1 MANDKQILR
10 FAQDDGGRSAQ
21 DDGGRL
27 SAAERL
33 GAALAGRY
41 TMSRELGAGGMAT
54 VYLAR
59 DLKHDRDVAIKVLHE
74 DLAQSLGRER
84 FLREIQLAARLS
96 HPHILPLHDSGEA
109 GGALFYVMP
118 NVEGH
123 SLRDRMTAV
132 GRLPVAEAVRIA
144 QEVAGALDY
153 AHRHDV
159 VHRDIKPENIM
170 LQDGHALVADFGIG
184 KAVSDVAGQTL
195 TQVGMSVG
203 TPAYMSPEQAVG
215 EAVDGRSD
223 LYSLGCVLYEMLV
236 GEPPFTGP
244 NVQAVIAKRFVQTPA
259 DVTAMREGV
268 PRPVARAVQQA
279 LARTPIDRL
288 QTGADLLAA
297 LREVEAPVDA
307 PRVSAPAQSIAVLP
321 FANLS
326 PDPDNAY
333 FGDGIAEDIINAL
346 SRVAGLHVAARTSA
360 FSFKGK
366 HEDLRVVGEKLHVAT
381 VLEGSVRKAGNRIRI
396 TAQLMAVADGYQ
408 LWSERYDRE
417 LVDVFAVQDEI
428 AGAIAAK
435 LKLTLA
441 APESAPVKATTAEVE
456 AYELVVRGRALS
468 VQRGRPILA
477 AIDCFARAV
486 ALAPDSAA
494 AHAGLGHAFRLKA
507 QYGFATTAESAPI
520 VLRELTRALELDP
533 GNAEAMGHLATF
545 NVNSL
550 LDVEGSFALYERAL
564 AIDPRLSEI
573 RALYGVW
580 GLGIMRQG
588 RDDARAERELR
599 RALADDPLNTICS
612 TIASL
617 GYGVLGRPA
626 EGVAEARR
634 GCELDPAAFTPRYA
648 LAWSQAWARETAG
661 GLATV
666 ESAIDQF
673 GRHPWLLQVLTGLYV
688 QAGDRTRAEAVH
700 AELAARAVT
709 SRVPFFSRAISAH
722 YLGRVDE
729 AVEHAIRSAELRDA
743 IGPIWLRW
751 PDIEQLRAHPRFP
764 EVIAALSA

>member
-1 MANDKQILR
+1 MTDALD
-10 FAQDDGGRSAQ
+10 
-21 DDGGRL
+21 RL
-27 SAAERL
+27 NH
-33 GAALAGRY
+33 ALAGRY
-41 TMSRELGAGGMAT
+41 RIGRELGAGGMAT

-59 DLKHDRDVAIKVLHE
+59 DLKHERDVAVKVLRP
-74 DLAQSLGRER
+74 DLAESLGRER
-84 FLREIQLAARLS
+84 FLREIQLAAKLS
-96 HPHILPLHDSGEA
+96 HPHILPLHDSGDA

-123 SLRDRMTAV
+123 SLRDRMNAT
-132 GRLPVAEAVRIA
+132 GKLPIGEAVRIA

-184 KAVSDVAGQTL
+184 KAVSDVAGDTL
-195 TQVGMSVG
+195 TQAGMSVG

-223 LYSLGCVLYEMLV
+223 IYSLGCVLYEMLV

-268 PRPVARAVQQA
+268 PRPVARALQQA
-279 LARTPIDRL
+279 LARTPIDRHP
-288 QTGADLLAA
+288 TAGDFLAA
-297 LREVEAPVDA
+297 LRETDSPANVARP
-307 PRVSAPAQSIAVLP
+307 SAPAQSIAVLP

-326 PDPDNAY
+326 PDRDNEY

-346 SRVAGLHVAARTSA
+346 SQVKGLHVAARTSA

-366 HEDLRVVGEKLHVAT
+366 HEDLRVVGEKLNVAT

-428 AGAIAAK
+428 ASAIAGRLQLTFAK
-435 LKLTLA
+435 PTD
-441 APESAPVKATTAEVE
+441 APAKATTADVE
-456 AYELVVRGRALS
+456 AYALIVRGRALS
-468 VQRGRPILA
+468 MQRGRPILA
-477 AIDCFARAV
+477 AIECFQRAI
-486 ALAPDSAA
+486 ALVPTSAA
-494 AHAGLGHAFRLKA
+494 AHAGLGNAYRLKA
-507 QYGFATTAESAPI
+507 QYGFGASSDCHPLAHA
-520 VLRELTRALELDP
+520 ELTHALELDP
-533 GNAEAMGHLATF
+533 DSAEATGHLAT
-545 NVNSL
+545 L
-550 LDVEGSFALYERAL
+550 LMATTQLDVERSFKLWERAL
-564 AIDPRLSEI
+564 ALDPRLSEI
-573 RALYGVW
+573 RALYGIW
-580 GLGIMRQG
+580 GMAILRQG
-588 RDDARAERELR
+588 REDARAEEEMR
-599 RALADDPLNTICS
+599 RVTADDPLNSICS
-612 TIASL
+612 TIVSI

-626 EGVAEARR
+626 EGVLEARR
-634 GCELDPAAFTPRYA
+634 GCDLDPAAFTPRYA
-648 LAWSQAWARETAG
+648 LAWAQTWARDTEG

-666 ESAIDQF
+666 DAAIEQF
-673 GRHPWLLQVLTGLYV
+673 GRHPWLLQALTGLYV
-688 QAGDRTRAEAVH
+688 QRGDRERAEAVH
-700 AELAARAVT
+700 TELAARAMT
-709 SRVPFFSRAISAH
+709 SRVPFFSRAISAL

-743 IGPIWLRW
+743 IGPIWFRW
-751 PDIEQLRAHPRFP
+751 PDIEALRAHPRFP
-764 EVIAALSA
+764 EVLAALGA